1 VRNHNPYSDLHLSR
15 KAVLPFLVNLPM
27 WTPSPKSYKVTF
39 AVVFSVLVGIGIAS
53 YIMSDRFA
61 NREELVI
68 HTYQVVALMNKVSG
82 ELNAAESAK
91 RGYIQIHDS
100 TLLIEYDVALQTIPV
115 RMEQLKAL
123 VADNPRQTQ
132 RLSQLKS
139 LIDARLALLRQSVEL
154 EKNAPSATEQQLE
167 LTRQGV
173 VLDDRI
179 LTLFRAMEDEENQLL
194 RERSMVSLLTQHRA
208 TTVLVLTFFL
218 ASMALVSLFLVMSS
232 EVARRSQAEA
242 VATDNEEK
250 FRLLVSGIHDY
261 AIFRLD
267 LDGRITTWN
276 TGAGRLF
283 GYQASEAL
291 GQPLSHLFQACDQLT
306 PEQHLRIALQD
317 GHIQDECQQLRA
329 DGTVFWATADVTLLR
344 DEKDLP
350 RGFAVITRDITERR
364 QQREAIKHREAQ
376 LNAFFSNA
384 PVGMAIIDKDL
395 RFQRINEP
403 YSRLNGL
410 DSSENVGLQVR
421 DVVQDLAGL
430 IEPVIRQVVSTG
442 VPVLNYEIT
451 GHSPTNSGGTGWWL
465 KSFFPILT
473 EGEAVTQIGAVVQDI
488 TELKRAENTVRWLS
502 GRLLQLRDDERRRLA
517 RDLHDSLG
525 QTLTAIKM
533 NLSYLARDTSRLD
546 ERGRN
551 AVTESLELIDGCLKE
566 VRTISHLL
574 HPPMLDEVGL
584 LPAVRWFA
592 TGFAQRSGIE
602 VQLDLPASLRRL
614 PSELEIAVFRVV
626 QESLTNVHR
635 HSGSSIAVIRLE
647 VDSGRIRLQVIDHGR
662 GIPPQKLSYRNEND
676 TVGVGILG
684 MRERLRQLH
693 GRMEIT
699 SSEGQGTN
707 VQVTIPLR
715 ESV

>member
-1 VRNHNPYSDLHLSR
+1 
-15 KAVLPFLVNLPM
+15 
-27 WTPSPKSYKVTF
+27 
-39 AVVFSVLVGIGIAS
+39 VGIGIAS

-502 GRLLQLRDDERRRLA
+502 GRLLQLRDDARRRLA

>member
-1 VRNHNPYSDLHLSR
+1 
-15 KAVLPFLVNLPM
+15 M
-27 WTPSPKSYKVTF
+27 
-39 AVVFSVLVGIGIAS
+39 
-53 YIMSDRFA
+53 
-61 NREELVI
+61 
-68 HTYQVVALMNKVSG
+68 
-82 ELNAAESAK
+82 
-91 RGYIQIHDS
+91 
-100 TLLIEYDVALQTIPV
+100 
-115 RMEQLKAL
+115 
-123 VADNPRQTQ
+123 
-132 RLSQLKS
+132 
-139 LIDARLALLRQSVEL
+139 
-154 EKNAPSATEQQLE
+154 
-167 LTRQGV
+167 
-173 VLDDRI
+173 
-179 LTLFRAMEDEENQLL
+179 
-194 RERSMVSLLTQHRA
+194 
-208 TTVLVLTFFL
+208 
-218 ASMALVSLFLVMSS
+218 
-232 EVARRSQAEA
+232 
-242 VATDNEEK
+242 
-250 FRLLVSGIHDY
+250 
-261 AIFRLD
+261 
-267 LDGRITTWN
+267 
-276 TGAGRLF
+276 
-283 GYQASEAL
+283 
-291 GQPLSHLFQACDQLT
+291 
-306 PEQHLRIALQD
+306 
-317 GHIQDECQQLRA
+317 
-329 DGTVFWATADVTLLR
+329 
-344 DEKDLP
+344 
-350 RGFAVITRDITERR
+350 
-364 QQREAIKHREAQ
+364 
-376 LNAFFSNA
+376 
-384 PVGMAIIDKDL
+384 
-395 RFQRINEP
+395 
-403 YSRLNGL
+403 
-410 DSSENVGLQVR
+410 
-421 DVVQDLAGL
+421 
-430 IEPVIRQVVSTG
+430 STG

-647 VDSGRIRLQVIDHGR
+647 VDSERIRLQVIDHGR

>member
-1 VRNHNPYSDLHLSR
+1 
-15 KAVLPFLVNLPM
+15 M

-39 AVVFSVLVGIGIAS
+39 AAVFSVLVGIGIAS
-53 YIMSDRFA
+53 YVMSDRFA

-68 HTYQVVALMNKVSG
+68 HTYQVISLLDKASG
-82 ELNAAESAK
+82 ELSAAESAK
-91 RGYIQIHDS
+91 RGYVLIHDS
-100 TLLIEYDVALQTIPV
+100 SLLIEYDVALQTIPA
-115 RMEQLKAL
+115 QLERLRAV
-123 VADNPRQTQ
+123 VADNPRQIK
-132 RLSQLKS
+132 RLSQLKP
-139 LIDARLALLRQSVEL
+139 LIDARLAQLRQSVEL
-154 EKNAPSATEQQLE
+154 EKIDPSASEQQRE

-173 VLDDRI
+173 ILDDKI
-179 LTLFRAMEDEENQLL
+179 SAMFRAMEDEENQLL
-194 RERSMVSLLTQHRA
+194 RERSKVSLLTQHRA
-208 TTVLVLTFFL
+208 TTILVLTFLL
-218 ASMALVSLFLVMSS
+218 ASMIMVSLFLLMSS
-232 EVARRSQAEA
+232 EVARRAQAEA

-267 LDGRITTWN
+267 LEGRITTWN
-276 TGAGRLF
+276 TGAERLF
-283 GYQASEAL
+283 GYKALEAL
-291 GQPLSHLFQACDQLT
+291 SKPLSHLFQACDQQT
-306 PEQHLRIALQD
+306 PEQHLRTALRD
-317 GHIQDECQQLRA
+317 GHIQDECQQLRD
-329 DGTVFWATADVTLLR
+329 DGTVFWATANVTLLR
-344 DEKDLP
+344 NEEGQP

-403 YSRLNGL
+403 FSRLNGL

-421 DVVQDLAGL
+421 DVVKDLAGQ

-451 GHSPTNSGGTGWWL
+451 GHPPTNSGGTGWWL

-473 EGEAVTQIGAVVQDI
+473 EGGTVSQIGAVVQDI
-488 TELKRAENTVRWLS
+488 TGLKRAENTVRWLS

-533 NLSYLARDTSRLD
+533 NLSYVARETSQLD

-551 AVTESLELIDGCLKE
+551 AVTESLELIGSCLKE

-602 VQLDLPASLRRL
+602 VHLDLPASLRRL
-614 PSELEIAVFRVV
+614 PSEVEIAVFRVI

-635 HSGSSIAVIRLE
+635 HSGSNSAVIRLE
-647 VDSGRIRLQVIDHGR
+647 VDAERILLQVIDQGR
-662 GIPPQKLSYRNEND
+662 GIPPQKLSFRNEND
-676 TVGVGILG
+676 QVGVGILG
-684 MRERLRQLH
+684 MRERLRQLR

-699 SSEGQGTN
+699 SNEGQGTN
-707 VQVTIPLR
+707 VQVIIPLR
-715 ESV
+715 EDV